1 MGPNKLPEKK
11 PRSIF
16 DIFFSQFRNP
26 LTYILLAA
34 AGVGF
39 FLGQVTDAVIIFLV
53 LLFNAI
59 VGALQEGKAQ
69 NTLAAL
75 KKFAETKATVLR
87 DGHEVI
93 IKDTE
98 LVVGDI
104 VVLAEGD
111 KVPAD
116 MRIIKSNNI
125 RIDEAALTGE
135 SEPVYKIS
143 EPIRTRN
150 LPIADQ
156 KNMAF
161 KSTHVVAGNGRGV
174 VTATGINTEIGRLS
188 KEIAGEKDD
197 TPLKADK
204 AFLSIVIIGTVPA
217 TSIGMLFFC
226 LNLPNPVNA

>member
-1 MGPNKLPEKK
+1 MLKPYEINTKEALLNLNSQENGLSLHEAGARLGKLGPNKLPEKK

-16 DIFFSQFRNP
+16 DIFLSQFRSP
-26 LTYILLAA
+26 LIYILLAA
-34 AGVGF
+34 AGVVF

-116 MRIIKSNNI
+116 MRIIKSNNV
-125 RIDEAALTGE
+125 RIDEAALT
-135 SEPVYKIS
+135 
-143 EPIRTRN
+143 
-150 LPIADQ
+150 
-156 KNMAF
+156 
-161 KSTHVVAGNGRGV
+161 
-174 VTATGINTEIGRLS
+174 
-188 KEIAGEKDD
+188 
-197 TPLKADK
+197 
-204 AFLSIVIIGTVPA
+204 
-217 TSIGMLFFC
+217 
-226 LNLPNPVNA
+226 